1 MIKDNIKKAR
11 LKSGLTQAQVAEKLG
26 VSQAQYAR
34 WESGGRNP
42 KDDTLEKL
50 AEVFGVGTDTLK
62 GRDDGLEDI
71 VNLLRE
77 HKLTKV
83 QKKEI
88 IALINKVLGE

>member
-42 KDDTLEKL
+42 KNDTLEKL
-50 AEVFGVGTDTLK
+50 AEVFGVGADTLK

-71 VNLLRE
+71 VNLLR
-77 HKLTKV
+77 
-83 QKKEI
+83 
-88 IALINKVLGE
+88 

>member
-50 AEVFGVGTDTLK
+50 AEVFGVGTDTFK

-77 HKLTKV
+77 HELTKV